1 MRTPKNLD
9 TARHLDTEALQ
20 NKFAADKAAETPATA
35 HLDADMEKLV
45 AKLEAHGWKRWTKDA
60 KDRMYVDAEKL
71 GLKVQKYGSGA
82 VKHAEW
88 DGEKISNRE
97 GDALLHAKTYLDLQT
112 MKVESEKWALKD
124 AAEAVIEE
132 VRSSLE
138 EEEKK
143 EEKETA
149 MSITTAITAMQELY
163 QGISYDARMDY
174 CTKEMAQRI
183 CRHTLAKEAE
193 RRGIADPSMMN
204 PATGSV
210 DKLSGWMCD
219 YMELT
224 PEEWGGHYF
233 SDAGLVEV
241 RKNAAGE
248 WEEVGN

>member
-1 MRTPKNLD
+1 MT
-9 TARHLDTEALQ
+9 TAT
-20 NKFAADKAAETPATA
+20 T
-35 HLDADMEKLV
+35 EKLIT
-45 AKLEAHGWKRWTKDA
+45 ALEEKGFKRWTKGD
-60 KDRMYVDAEKL
+60 KDRMYIDAEEL

-97 GDALLHAKTYLDLQT
+97 GAAMLHAKTYLDLT
-112 MKVESEKWALKD
+112 DMSVHSDDSDLLA
-124 AAEAVIEE
+124 AAEAIIEE
-132 VRSSLE
+132 TRASLE

-143 EEKETA
+143 EEKEAA
-149 MSITTAITAMQELY
+149 MTTTTAMQELY

-193 RRGIADPSMMN
+193 RRGIADPMMMN

-210 DKLSGWMCD
+210 SPLSDWVCD

-233 SDAGLVEV
+233 SDAGLVAV
-241 RKNAAGE
+241 RRTADGG
-248 WEEVGN
+248 WEEVE

>member
-1 MRTPKNLD
+1 MT
-9 TARHLDTEALQ
+9 TTSTT
-20 NKFAADKAAETPATA
+20 FT
-35 HLDADMEKLV
+35 EKLID
-45 AKLEAHGWKRWTKDA
+45 KLTVRGWKRWTKAD

-82 VKHAEW
+82 VKRAEW

-97 GDALLHAKTYLDLQT
+97 GAAMLHAKTYLDLT
-112 MKVESEKWALKD
+112 DMSVHSDDSDLEY
-124 AAEAVIEE
+124 AAEAIIEE
-132 VRSSLE
+132 IRASLE

-143 EEKETA
+143 EEKEAA
-149 MSITTAITAMQELY
+149 MPTTTATTAMQELY

-174 CTKEMAQRI
+174 CTKEMTQSI

-193 RRGIADPSMMN
+193 RRGIADPDMMN

-210 DKLSGWMCD
+210 DKLSGWICD
-219 YMELT
+219 YMERT

-241 RKNAAGE
+241 RKNSTGAWEAMEAAHE
-248 WEEVGN
+248 

>member
-1 MRTPKNLD
+1 MT
-9 TARHLDTEALQ
+9 TAPTTTEKFITAL
-20 NKFAADKAAETPATA
+20 E
-35 HLDADMEKLV
+35 EK
-45 AKLEAHGWKRWTKDA
+45 GFKRWTKGD
-60 KDRMYVDAEKL
+60 KDRMYIDAEKL

-97 GDALLHAKTYLDLQT
+97 GAAMLHAKTYLDLT
-112 MKVESEKWALKD
+112 DMSVHSDDSDLFA
-124 AAEAVIEE
+124 AAEAIIEE
-132 VRSSLE
+132 IRASLE

-143 EEKETA
+143 EEKEAA
-149 MSITTAITAMQELY
+149 MSTTTAVTAMQQLY

-183 CRHTLAKEAE
+183 CQHTLAKEAE

-241 RKNAAGE
+241 RRTADGG
-248 WEEVGN
+248 WEEADIEARTAAMREADHV

>member
-20 NKFAADKAAETPATA
+20 NKLAADKAAETPATA

-82 VKHAEW
+82 VKRAEW
-88 DGEKISNRE
+88 DGEKISNRA
-97 GDALLHAKTYLDLQT
+97 GAAMLHAKTYLDLT
-112 MKVESEKWALKD
+112 DMSVHSDDSDLFA
-124 AAEAVIEE
+124 AAEAIIGEIRASLEE
-132 VRSSLE
+132 E

-149 MSITTAITAMQELY
+149 MLTSTAVTTMQELY

-183 CRHTLAKEAE
+183 CRNTLAKEAE
-193 RRGIADPSMMN
+193 KRGIADPMMMN

-210 DKLSGWMCD
+210 SPLSDWVCD

-241 RKNAAGE
+241 HSSTADGE
-248 WEEVGN
+248 